1 MNPLDSILLDWDELV
16 SAFRDELQEKG
27 GLIRLLNQQTEALYR
42 RDHVENERLEDQIR
56 NQIRLATRRQ
66 QARDLILRQTAGKL
80 DMPDDVPAGEILA
93 RFPEYV
99 QPLLEALFLE
109 VDRLSGRLEERLRQN
124 QQLKERFMVE
134 IMPTT

>member
-1 MNPLDSILLDWDELV
+1 MNPVDSILDWDELV
-16 SAFRDELQEKG
+16 SALRDELQEKG
-27 GLIRLLNQQTEALYR
+27 GLIRLLNQQTETLYR

-56 NQIRLATRRQ
+56 IQIRLATRCR
-66 QARDLILRQTAGKL
+66 QARDLILRQTAARL
-80 DMPDDVPAGEILA
+80 DLPDDAPAGEILG

-99 QPLLEALFLE
+99 QPLLDALFLE

-134 IMPTT
+134 IAPAT

>member
-1 MNPLDSILLDWDELV
+1 MDWDELV
-16 SAFRDELQEKG
+16 SALRDELQEKG
-27 GLIRLLNQQTEALYR
+27 GLIRLLNQQTETLYR

-56 NQIRLATRRQ
+56 NQIRLATRCR
-66 QARDLILRQTAGKL
+66 QARDLILRQTAARL
-80 DMPDDVPAGEILA
+80 DLPDDTPAGEILG

-99 QPLLEALFLE
+99 QPLLDALFLE

-134 IMPTT
+134 IAPAT

>member
-1 MNPLDSILLDWDELV
+1 VKPLDSILDWDELV
-16 SAFRDELQEKG
+16 SALRDELQEKG

-56 NQIRLATRRQ
+56 NQIRLATRCRQ
-66 QARDLILRQTAGKL
+66 TRDLILRQTAAKL
-80 DMPDDVPAGEILA
+80 DMPDDPPAGEILA

-134 IMPTT
+134 IAPVT

>member
-1 MNPLDSILLDWDELV
+1 MLDWDELV
-16 SAFRDELQEKG
+16 SALRDELQEKG
-27 GLIRLLNQQTEALYR
+27 GLIRLLNQQTETLYR
-42 RDHVENERLEDQIR
+42 RDQVENERLEDQIR
-56 NQIRLATRRQ
+56 NQIRLATRCRQ
-66 QARDLILRQTAGKL
+66 SRDLILRQAAARL
-80 DMPDDVPAGEILA
+80 AMPDDASAGEILV

-134 IMPTT
+134 IAPAT